1 MRTYNA
7 IFHAEAQLKFRIW
20 SPDNCHGDGRTVDD
34 AEPHILLAFLI
45 LSGEKKGETTK
56 REAQSR
62 VRAVKL
68 Y

>member
-1 MRTYNA
+1 MLTYNA

-45 LSGEKKGETTK
+45 LRGGK
-56 REAQSR
+56 R
-62 VRAVKL
+62 VKQQEGRIDPRL
-68 Y
+68 EQ